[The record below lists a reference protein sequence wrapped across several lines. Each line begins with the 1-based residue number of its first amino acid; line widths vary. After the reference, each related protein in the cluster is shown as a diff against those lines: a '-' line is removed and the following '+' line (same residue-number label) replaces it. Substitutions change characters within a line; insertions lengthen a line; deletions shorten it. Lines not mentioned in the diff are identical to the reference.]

1 MDATLQAV
9 AGSERGSPARS
20 VILGAGIGNA
30 LEWYDFAS
38 FVLFSRYF
46 STQFFHAADPTAA
59 FLSTLAVFAVG
70 FLLRPI
76 GGIYFG
82 WLSDRRGR
90 RFAMVAS
97 MAVTAAGCLVI
108 AVAPTYASIGLL
120 APALLV
126 FGRLLQG
133 FGLGGEI
140 GASFTFLVESAPV
153 HRRGLWSSSMF
164 IAITGGSL
172 LATAVGLVLT
182 QCFSADEM
190 TRFGWRIPFFFG
202 AVLGIYA
209 LFLRGRLKETSAFE
223 LEQSGVRSGVRA
235 QSMLE
240 AIWEHR
246 TSVLRIIALTAGPTL
261 TFNTWM
267 SGAITYAT
275 HFRGVDARQ
284 GLWALTIGCLV
295 YMAVQPAWG
304 ALSDRIG
311 RKPNLLIG
319 AGGSALVIVP
329 LLMLIDGAFARLAL
343 AICGGLVVLAAW
355 TAIAPAVYAELFP
368 TRIRATGVAIPYSLT
383 VAIFGGTAPYLQNW
397 LADHGQLGW
406 FAGYLIVLN
415 LLTVVAVLWMPETR
429 GTALE

>member
-9 AGSERGSPARS
+9 ARNERGSPAKS

-46 STQFFHAADPTAA
+46 STQFFHAEDPTAA

-76 GGIYFG
+76 GGVYFG

-90 RFAMVAS
+90 RSAMVTS

-108 AVAPTYASIGLL
+108 AVSPTYASIGLM
-120 APALLV
+120 APVLLV

-182 QCFSADEM
+182 QVFSTEEM
-190 TRFGWRIPFFFG
+190 TRYGWRIPFFFG
-202 AVLGIYA
+202 TALGVYA

-223 LEQSGVRSGVRA
+223 QEQSEARTSVSPQPMAR
-235 QSMLE
+235 

-246 TSVLRIIALTAGPTL
+246 ASVLRIIALTAGPTL

-267 SGAITYAT
+267 SGAITFAT
-275 HFRGVDARQ
+275 HFKGVDARD
-284 GLWALTIGCLV
+284 GLLALCIGCLV
-295 YMAVQPAWG
+295 YMAIQPVWG

-311 RKPNLLIG
+311 RKPNLLMG

-329 LLMLIDGAFARLAL
+329 LLMIIDASFVRLTL
-343 AICGGLVVLAAW
+343 AICLGLAVLAAW

-368 TRIRATGVAIPYSLT
+368 TRIRASGVAIPYSLT

-397 LADHGQLGW
+397 LADHGHLGW
-406 FAGYLIVLN
+406 FAAYLIALN
-415 LLTVVAVLWMPETR
+415 LLTVLAVIWMPETR
-429 GTALE
+429 GRALE